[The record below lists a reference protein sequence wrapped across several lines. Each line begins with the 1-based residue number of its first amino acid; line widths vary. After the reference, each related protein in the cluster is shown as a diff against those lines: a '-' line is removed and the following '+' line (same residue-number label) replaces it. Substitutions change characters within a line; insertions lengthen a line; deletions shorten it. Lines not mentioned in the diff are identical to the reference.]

1 MAFLAAGN
9 ENRQLE
15 GLPRADFG
23 RLPELFLLSVKTKS
37 ITENFVNWKLRPLFI
52 FEVFQRIFRLE
63 P

>member
-15 GLPRADFG
+15 DLPRADFG
-23 RLPELFLLSVKTKS
+23 RLPELFLKS
-37 ITENFVNWKLRPLFI
+37 ITENFVYWKLRPLFI

>member
-15 GLPRADFG
+15 DLPRADFS

-37 ITENFVNWKLRPLFI
+37 ITENFVYWKLRPSFI
-52 FEVFQRIFRLE
+52 FEVFQRIFSLE